1 MLGIAK
7 RLHELL
13 ADKIGIS
20 EGFGGFVYA
29 VIVCAVMIMVA
40 VGINWILQAAFRW
53 ASGKSAR
60 LKKSRWHG
68 YLVRRKVGHHLLL
81 LIPGVLLYG
90 LPYLFYETGDKMIR
104 YLHRADI
111 IYMLIVI
118 IMILNAI
125 LFCFLDF

>member
-53 ASGKSAR
+53 VSGKSAR
-60 LKKSRWHG
+60 LKKSRWQTQG
-68 YLVRRKVGHHLLL
+68 RTSPSASDSGSTSVRT
-81 LIPGVLLYG
+81 P
-90 LPYLFYETGDKMIR
+90 LF
-104 YLHRADI
+104 
-111 IYMLIVI
+111 
-118 IMILNAI
+118 IL
-125 LFCFLDF
+125 